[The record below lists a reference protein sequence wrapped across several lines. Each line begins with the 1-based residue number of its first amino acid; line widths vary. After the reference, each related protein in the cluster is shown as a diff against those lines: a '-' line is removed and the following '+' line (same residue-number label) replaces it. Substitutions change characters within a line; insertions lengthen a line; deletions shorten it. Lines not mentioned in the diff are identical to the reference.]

1 MDTATNYLIGCLNN
15 KVKDNKYGP
24 NSIVPIYVLTVT
36 KRCRGYESVQ
46 DRYFINYLNKKK
58 KDNKVFHYKM
68 KKKKIIK

>member
-36 KRCRGYESVQ
+36 KWCRGYESVQ
-46 DRYFINYLNKKK
+46 DRYFIILIKK

>member
-1 MDTATNYLIGCLNN
+1 MDTATNYLIGCLNT

-46 DRYFINYLNKKK
+46 DRYFIILIKKK